1 MFHRLTPPSSP
12 TPPSSR
18 SPTPTTTPRV
28 SRPTSPN
35 PTSPAAQLPPPPP
48 NPLPDQ
54 QSTSIN
60 HPAKPTKEALEETL
74 DTDLLDITEK
84 IKTCLKLIP
93 NSCQVDILYI
103 NKHGL
108 SYYQSNKDELDKLTP
123 EDLLF
128 DFLFQRR
135 NHMLKTL
142 LAYNDYKTC
151 EDHFNM
157 AILKLKQQEF
167 DHKIFNQEISAIFNI
182 HYDIYNN
189 YKSTAYIR
197 KLFER
202 LLAAVN
208 VHKGEWDRLFKTV
221 EKEIFLTETLKLNFK
236 EFFSLDYL
244 SRFSNES
251 PDFNPFPPDSS
262 KFMPLNLI
270 HVLFCLSLN
279 LRPLLVESPK
289 EDTAIPFRTIIPRAI
304 NPDINLAQ
312 YLEDDKTYI
321 MVQARARTNL
331 DLKIAFLKNLN
342 QFIEKLLHHL
352 TYKALSTDLIGTA
365 PEQFHIK
372 ILSIFSEQ
380 IEHSF
385 YSWLSSFAYEVS
397 NNAEYQD
404 LKHVK
409 ELVPHSFNRLKKELE
424 IFDLMDFLRNYRYHE
439 EIISRYKELLG
450 YPFKSLDDIET
461 YLHCLDVDTNSLD
474 LDTNSLDL
482 DTNSNFQLII
492 TLHDVTSFYFDKPRG
507 SITFF
512 LDYIVKFVD
521 SATTFEVFQDRLNQ
535 LQHPKYKLTQDNLAK
550 FHGLKQDLLQRID
563 DTSDPK
569 ENNTKEAKSY
579 IKSLQEFGIFT
590 VELESV
596 VQEPNSK
603 TTFLKQ
609 LTIFYET
616 KKTLLEKHKH
626 HCDIKLC
633 QFLTQTLDDLKS
645 LDQII
650 QNQNDLLREEAAE
663 SSNTHQQKINKKSP
677 KKKKQSNPKS
687 HKTAVPKLTP
697 PSSLISERDT
707 ITTNWKK
714 AKEKLQTIAKQNH
727 SLLQLEY
734 FSNFR
739 AKIKQYLKKDDLKSQ
754 GIDPQVLQEE
764 TEKINALSNE
774 FDLAIN
780 KHLYTEFYNQLNQFI
795 SSFSSPYFKPTD
807 IVNQLLLDDTI
818 CNPPKMISD
827 LAKTPESQEEI
838 KICMTIL
845 NPLSAKTK
853 IILPLLT
860 QYYES
865 YTMIKDS
872 KLQLVTKGF
881 KESEIDTYISQSFH
895 SDLTS
900 PALDDDLL
908 IKDTQLLDS
917 INSHFQKIYEHF
929 DSNQEI
935 YAQLNNNISRLSSL
949 NFDGYAIANTFCHS
963 LDPSQSLSDLDPS
976 SLNGIDLFLNSE
988 QLLKK
993 TSLLTQLNSKL
1004 DNDVALFEKYQFIYK
1019 AFNIFISSNELLHE
1033 SIKVSSKKTILTQ
1046 QLRSQAYYKRFD
1058 ISTLEDL
1065 KTPQEILK
1073 LTVNINEL
1081 EKLFKA
1087 VKTQYFSQASTFM
1100 IQSCIEILIHCRN
1113 VQYDPAKQTI
1123 LKSQMPTIHPS
1134 TNLLIDKD
1142 KDLRWLLYKLSNL
1155 LSQFLY
1161 KLDTPIEN
1169 TVTLTQR
1176 NIEYVRL
1183 IKQSNPLIKF
1193 QEKPLTPKPTRKST
1207 SIAKQP

>member
-35 PTSPAAQLPPPPP
+35 PTSPPAQLPPPLP

-60 HPAKPTKEALEETL
+60 HPAKPTKKALEETR
-74 DTDLLDITEK
+74 DTELLDINEK
-84 IKTCLKLIP
+84 IQICLNLIP
-93 NSCQVDILYI
+93 NRCEEDILYI

-108 SYYQSNKDELDKLTP
+108 SYCQSNKDELDKLTP

-142 LAYNDYKTC
+142 LTYKDYKTC

-167 DHKIFNQEISAIFNI
+167 DHKIFNQEISTIFNI
-182 HYDIYNN
+182 HYDIYNK

-202 LLAAVN
+202 LLEAVN
-208 VHKGEWDRLFKTV
+208 VHKNEWDSLFITV
-221 EKEIFLTETLKLNFK
+221 EKKFFLTETLKLNFK

-244 SRFSNES
+244 SRFSNDS

-331 DLKIAFLKNLN
+331 DSKIAFLKNLN
-342 QFIEKLLHHL
+342 QFTEELLQHL

-365 PEQFHIK
+365 SEQFHIK

-397 NNAEYQD
+397 NNAEYSKD
-404 LKHVK
+404 LQHVK
-409 ELVPHSFNRLKKELE
+409 ALIPHSFNRLKKELE
-424 IFDLMDFLRNYRYHE
+424 IFDLMDFLRNYRDHE
-439 EIISRYKELLG
+439 EIISRYTELLG
-450 YPFKSLDDIET
+450 YPFKSLDNIET
-461 YLHCLDVDTNSLD
+461 YLHCLDV
-474 LDTNSLDL
+474 

-512 LDYIVKFVD
+512 LDYIVTFID
-521 SATTFEVFQDRLNQ
+521 SATTFEVFQGRLNQ
-535 LQHPKYKLTQDNLAK
+535 LQHPKYKLTQDNLAE

-590 VELESV
+590 FELESD

-616 KKTLLEKHKH
+616 KKTLLEKYKNH
-626 HCDIKLC
+626 HDIKLC
-633 QFLTQTLDDLKS
+633 QFLTQSLDDLNN

-663 SSNTHQQKINKKSP
+663 SSNTHQQKKRPKKKNHSKPKSP
-677 KKKKQSNPKS
+677 K
-687 HKTAVPKLTP
+687 TDVPKLTP

-714 AKEKLQTIAKQNH
+714 AKEQLQTIAKKND
-727 SLLQLEY
+727 SLLQLES
-734 FSNFR
+734 FGNIF
-739 AKIKQYLKKDDLKSQ
+739 AKIQHLKKDDLKSQ

-795 SSFSSPYFKPTD
+795 SSFSSPYFKPTV

-818 CNPPKMISD
+818 YNPPKMISD
-827 LAKTPESQEEI
+827 LAKTPESQKEI

-865 YTMIKDS
+865 YTMMKDS
-872 KLQLVTKGF
+872 KLNLVTKGF
-881 KESEIDTYISQSFH
+881 KESEIDTYISQSFN

-900 PALDDDLL
+900 PDLNQDLL
-908 IKDTQLLDS
+908 IKNTQLLGS
-917 INSHFQKIYEHF
+917 INSHFQKICEYF
-929 DSNQEI
+929 DSNQKI

-949 NFDGYAIANTFCHS
+949 NFDGKAIANTLCHS

-1004 DNDVALFEKYQFIYK
+1004 DNDVALFKKYQFIYK

-1100 IQSCIEILIHCRN
+1100 IQSCREILIHCRN

-1142 KDLRWLLYKLSNL
+1142 KDLRWLLYKSSNL
-1155 LSQFLY
+1155 LSQFLH
-1161 KLDTPIEN
+1161 KLDTLIIED
-1169 TVTLTQR
+1169 TLTLTQI
-1176 NIEYVRL
+1176 NNEYEKL

-1193 QEKPLTPKPTRKST
+1193 QEKPLTPKTTRK
-1207 SIAKQP
+1207 